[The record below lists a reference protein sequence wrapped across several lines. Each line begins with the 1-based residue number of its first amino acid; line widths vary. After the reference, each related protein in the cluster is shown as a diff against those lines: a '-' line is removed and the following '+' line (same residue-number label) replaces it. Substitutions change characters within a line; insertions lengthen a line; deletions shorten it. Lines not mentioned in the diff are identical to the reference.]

1 MWESGKKDGHTR
13 GPVTSATRR
22 LSRCKRNGG
31 AGDCDRLLTPQLYAR
46 GCGQLELVEQI
57 LTRWVLRTRDRER
70 DGEQV
75 VASS

>member
-1 MWESGKKDGHTR
+1 M
-13 GPVTSATRR
+13 SARRR
-22 LSRCKRNGG
+22 LSRRTRNEG
-31 AGDCDRLLTPQLYAR
+31 ASDYNHSPSPQLYAR

-75 VASS
+75 VVSQ